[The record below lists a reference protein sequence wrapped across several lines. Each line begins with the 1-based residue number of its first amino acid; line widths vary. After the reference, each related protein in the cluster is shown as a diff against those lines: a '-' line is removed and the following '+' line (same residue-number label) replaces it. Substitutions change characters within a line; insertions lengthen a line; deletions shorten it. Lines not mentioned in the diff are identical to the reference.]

1 VRCLSV
7 VVPCYNESATIL
19 ELLKSVLESPY
30 VAEVIV
36 VDDGSSDDRLSR
48 ARQAEQEE
56 RGVGRGQV
64 EDQVEERLA
73 VRGQQQHDEREEC
86 GGLHLPGQRGAEPLE
101 GVPPRGLAV
110 NPVECGPV
118 RQGLRG
124 VPAVGGRWCCCRGGS
139 RVGPPGRAR

>member
-56 RGVGRGQV
+56 RGVG
-64 EDQVEERLA
+64 
-73 VRGQQQHDEREEC
+73 
-86 GGLHLPGQRGAEPLE
+86 
-101 GVPPRGLAV
+101 
-110 NPVECGPV
+110 
-118 RQGLRG
+118 
-124 VPAVGGRWCCCRGGS
+124 GGS
-139 RVGPPGRAR
+139 SRIR